1 MDIMSNPR
9 ESLRK
14 ALRITRT
21 RRIEIVENLV
31 FLPLPTLG
39 PWLEHWVGRYQGNLE
54 KDRELPEGWMA
65 SQWLVKD
72 GELPKGWTA
81 IHKT

>member
-1 MDIMSNPR
+1 M
-9 ESLRK
+9 
-14 ALRITRT
+14 
-21 RRIEIVENLV
+21 EIVQNLV

-72 GELPKGWTA
+72 GELPKGWMASQGLEKDGKLPKGWTA
-81 IHKT
+81 SHMT